1 AGHIRYEHDAQGRI
15 TLRQK
20 KRPSRTPDT
29 WHYHWDAEDRLTAV
43 VTPDGTHWR
52 YRYDPFGRR
61 TAKQRLTPDGTTAEE
76 TLFTWDGTT
85 LAEQTTTSPDLPHPV
100 TLTWDHDGL
109 RPIAQTERIT
119 AAGAPQHVIDTR
131 FFAIITDLVG
141 TPTELVDTTGDI
153 AWHTRT
159 TLWGTTTWPRHST
172 TYTPLRFPGQY
183 HDPETG
189 LHHNYYRHYDPETA
203 RYTSIDPLGLTPA
216 PNPATYVHNP
226 HVAVDPEGLAPKCL
240 NGLGVHG
247 KDANGNFLAGTA
259 EGQKLGDDIRVRSAQ
274 SVFTPDGRLAEQVVG
289 ESDLIIPG
297 RLLDNPHVISH
308 LTVDGSSM
316 ADWGKYSTPTH
327 QSPYGDFQ
335 VHFYHNVKTGEIAFD
350 SDYKS
355 VMNRR

>member
-100 TLTWDHDGL
+100 TLTWDHDGH
-109 RPIAQTERIT
+109 RPITQTERIT
-119 AAGAPQHVIDTR
+119 ATDAPQHVIDTR

-141 TPTELVDTTGDI
+141 TPTELIDTTGDI

-203 RYTSIDPLGLTPA
+203 RYTSIDPLGIDPA
-216 PNPATYVHNP
+216 PNPIIYVSNP
-226 HVAVDPEGLAPKCL
+226 HMWVDPLGLAPECDGTPSHKIL
-240 NGLGVHG
+240 PSRNAAFREAKRDLGIPMAQQPDLLEKVSMTDRWGRRIMTDDGSMIFTREYIFTREGGDKVIIQDHSAGHQFGEGGVGDQGSHFNVRPFDRPRTG
-247 KDANGNFLAGTA
+247 KVGGTA
-259 EGQKLGDDIRVRSAQ
+259 QHYE
-274 SVFTPDGRLAEQVVG
+274 
-289 ESDLIIPG
+289 
-297 RLLDNPHVISH
+297 
-308 LTVDGSSM
+308 
-316 ADWGKYSTPTH
+316 Y
-327 QSPYGDFQ
+327 
-335 VHFYHNVKTGEIAFD
+335 
-350 SDYKS
+350 
-355 VMNRR
+355 